1 MMEPVAQIFQT
12 NSSGRWNRFK
22 WSFRILGVVF
32 LFFVAVFVI
41 AIVNIANPS
50 LPRLQDR
57 NEVYKRILNPNNL
70 TTLRNQKNKRFQSF
84 LQFMHLKDSKT
95 RSYTLVRKKKIR
107 HNHLITPILDSQIRA
122 AFYVPWDDQSYYSLK
137 ANGGFINMVF
147 PEWIFINPKN
157 DSLETR
163 IDQRALRIMQD
174 STITVLPIFSN
185 HYFDDFDHKAVMR
198 IIHSKKETQKVI
210 TQLVTILKKYN
221 FRGVNV
227 DLENVAE
234 KTNEPLTE
242 FQRQLYEKLHAA
254 GFLVTMDVPVFD
266 DDYDYGQLARY
277 NDYLVIMAYDQHDE
291 SSGPGNISD
300 QHWIEGAI
308 ADVAKKGVP
317 AKKMIMGL
325 AGYGGYDWPL
335 GAEGSDLT
343 YQEALSVAKLH
354 DSHIDFDG
362 DSYNLHYNY
371 KDDDNISH
379 DVYFTDAATNFN
391 TMRFASEYGMSGA
404 AIWRLGSEDYRIWS
418 FYDRDL
424 SDSAIKKHP
433 VDFDRLANVTL
444 SNKVDYTGEGEV
456 LDVQST
462 PQTGRINL
470 EIDSADMLITGQ
482 DYIKLPSMFVI
493 KQFGKEDNK
502 MVLTFDDG
510 PDPRYTPRIL
520 KILEDEHV
528 PAAFFVIGI
537 NAENNIPLV
546 KREYREGYEI
556 GNHTFT
562 HPNIALINPRL
573 ADYEIRSTR
582 LLIECITGHSTILF
596 RAPYNADSQPRLM
609 IELIPV
615 AMARTQNYYTIGE
628 NIDPEDWDVGAGVNA
643 DSIFNRVVR
652 MRNLGNII
660 LLHDAGGNREA
671 TVQALPR
678 IIHYFKSH
686 GYTFTTVGDLMGK
699 TRDQIM
705 PAVSDKEDY
714 YLIKL
719 NYWFATLTYWAN
731 HLLYA
736 LFIVGIA
743 LSIGRIVILGVIAY
757 LENKRTKKEQAVT
770 GYGLRGDLPLVS
782 VVVPAYNEE
791 LNAIKTLQTLLESDY
806 GNLEVIFVDDGSKDS
821 TYSRVLEAFRDDSR
835 VNILTKSNGG
845 KASALNYGINM
856 AKGSF
861 LLCIDADTQLKTD
874 AVSRLMEMFADDKV
888 GAVAGNVKVG
898 NEVNLL
904 TVWQSIEY
912 ITSQNFDRRAFDL
925 LNCITVVPGAIGI
938 FRKEAIFR
946 AGGFTSDTL
955 AEDCDLTIRILRSG
969 YVIRNC
975 TSALSFTEAPETL
988 RMFFKQ
994 RFRWCF
1000 GVMQCFWKHRDTLF
1014 NPNYKG
1020 LGLVAMP
1027 NILVYQILLP
1037 LLAPLADI
1045 ILVFGMCVLGNA
1057 SRWHILQYYLVFLI
1071 VDAGAAVLAFAFEKE
1086 KYSKLWWVIPQRLV
1100 YRVFMYLILFKSWR
1114 KAMKGE
1120 LQHWGVLKRTGNV
1133 QPTLA

>member
-1 MMEPVAQIFQT
+1 MEPVAQIFQT
-12 NSSGRWNRFK
+12 NNSGRWNRFK

-32 LFFVAVFVI
+32 CFFVAVFLV
-41 AIVNIANPS
+41 ALLNMANPS

-57 NEVYKRILNPNNL
+57 NEVYKRILNPNDL
-70 TTLRNQKNKRFQSF
+70 ATLRNQKNKRFQSF
-84 LQFMHLKDSKT
+84 LQFMHLKDIRSKSFT
-95 RSYTLVRKKKIR
+95 MVRRKKIR
-107 HNHLITPILDSQIRA
+107 HRHLLAPVLDSQIRA

-137 ANGGFINMVF
+137 ANGGNFNTVF

-174 STITVLPIFSN
+174 STLAILPMFSN
-185 HYFDDFDHKAVMR
+185 HYADDFDHKSVMR
-198 IIHSKKETQKVI
+198 IIHSKKKTDRVI
-210 TQLVTILKKYN
+210 TELLSILKRYN

-227 DLENVAE
+227 DLENVSE
-234 KTNEPLTE
+234 PTNEPLTQ
-242 FQRQLYEKLHAA
+242 FQEQLYSRLHAA
-254 GFLVTMDVPVFD
+254 GFLVTMDVPTFD
-266 DDYDYGQLARY
+266 DDYDYGQLAKC

-291 SSGPGNISD
+291 DSAPGPISD

-308 ADVAKKGVP
+308 ADIARQGVP

-325 AGYGGYDWPL
+325 AGYGYDWPQ
-335 GAEGSDLT
+335 GAEGLDVT
-343 YQEALSVAKLH
+343 YQEALSTAKLH
-354 DSHIDFDG
+354 QSPIDFDG
-362 DSYNLHYNY
+362 DTYNLHYRY
-371 KDDDNISH
+371 KDDDGINH

-391 TMRFASEYGMSGA
+391 TMRFAAEYGMAGGA
-404 AIWRLGSEDYRIWS
+404 LWRLGSEDYRIWT
-418 FYDRDL
+418 FFDKDL
-424 SDSAIKKHP
+424 SDSGLKKHP
-433 VDFDRLANVTL
+433 VDLEKLANVTL

-462 PQTGRINL
+462 PEAGK
-470 EIDSADMLITGQ
+470 IDLQVDSTDMLITGQ
-482 DYIKLPSMFVI
+482 DYIKMPSMFVI
-493 KQFGKEDNK
+493 KQFGKAYKK

-520 KILEDEHV
+520 DILEQEHV
-528 PAAFFVIGI
+528 PAAFFLIGI

-546 KREYREGYEI
+546 KREYREGFEI

-573 ADYEIRSTR
+573 ANYEIRSTR

-609 IELIPV
+609 VELIPV
-615 AMARTQNYYTIGE
+615 AMARAQNYYTIGE
-628 NIDPEDWDVGAGVNA
+628 NIDPEDWDLESGVNA
-643 DSIFNRVVR
+643 DSIYNRVVR
-652 MRNLGNII
+652 MQNLGNII

-671 TVQALPR
+671 TVEALPR

-699 TRDQIM
+699 TRDQVM
-705 PAVSDKEDY
+705 PPVSDRQDY
-714 YLIKL
+714 FLITL
-719 NYWFATLTYWAN
+719 NYWFATFTYWFN

-743 LSIGRIVILGVIAY
+743 LSIGRIAILGVFAY
-757 LENKRTKKEQAVT
+757 LENKRTKREGNFPIQAEPS
-770 GYGLRGDLPLVS
+770 GSLPLVS
-782 VVVPAYNEE
+782 VIVPAFNEE
-791 LNAIKTLQTLLESDY
+791 VNAVLTVETLLKSDY
-806 GNLEVIFVDDGSKDS
+806 PNLEVIFVDDGSRDR
-821 TYSRVLEAFRDDSR
+821 TYSVVRDAFAGNPRVSVFS
-835 VNILTKSNGG
+835 KSNGG
-845 KASALNYGINM
+845 KASALNYGVQM
-856 AKGSF
+856 AGGSF
-861 LLCIDADTQLKTD
+861 LLCIDADTQLRTD
-874 AVSRLMEMFADDKV
+874 AISLLMGLCTRENV

-898 NEVNLL
+898 NEVNIL
-904 TVWQSIEY
+904 TLWQSIEY

-955 AEDCDLTIRILRSG
+955 AEDCDLTIRILRCG
-969 YVIRNC
+969 YVVRNC

-988 RMFFKQ
+988 KMFFKQ

-1027 NILVYQILLP
+1027 NILIYQVLLP

-1045 ILVFGMCVLGNA
+1045 IFIFGMVVLSNA
-1057 SRWHILQYYLVFLI
+1057 SRLHILQYYLIFLL
-1071 VDAGAAVLAFAFEKE
+1071 VDAAAAGLAFAFEKE
-1086 KYSKLWWVIPQRLV
+1086 RFSKLWWVIPQRLV
-1100 YRVFMYLILFKSWR
+1100 YRVFMYLILFRAWR
-1114 KAMKGE
+1114 KALKGE
-1120 LQHWGVLKRTGNV
+1120 MQHWGVLKRTGNV
-1133 QPTLA
+1133 QQAMA